1 VGGSRIRILMAV
13 HGWRIDWKGK
23 VLAGLLLAATCSGGA
38 AGDPVEKPE
47 WAAFFKEAGVEG
59 TIVIADE
66 RTGGK
71 DLWVFDVERAAKRF
85 CPASTF
91 KIPHSLFA
99 LDAGVIRDE
108 FQVFKWDGKKRD
120 IEAWN
125 RDQTLRDAMRNST
138 VWVYQWIAGQ
148 IGLEREAAYLKKAGY
163 GNEDASGGR
172 EGFWL
177 DGKLAISA
185 GEQVDFLRKLY
196 LNQLPFRVEDQRLVK
211 DVMIVEAGKDYILR
225 AKTGWEG
232 KFGWWVGWVEWKDG
246 PVFFALNIDTPR
258 RMEDLPKR
266 EAITRAVLRSLKAL
280 PGP

>member
-1 VGGSRIRILMAV
+1 MAIRGRKIDRKVGF
-13 HGWRIDWKGK
+13 
-23 VLAGLLLAATCSGGA
+23 LAGLLPVLVSPLLAAA
-38 AGDPVEKPE
+38 EPAERPE
-47 WAAFFKEAGVEG
+47 WGTFFKDAGVEG

-66 RTGGK
+66 RAGEK
-71 DLWVFDVERAAKRF
+71 PVWVFNVERARKRF
-85 CPASTF
+85 SPASTF

-125 RDQTLRDAMRNST
+125 QDQTLRQAMRNST
-138 VWVYQWIAGQ
+138 VWVYQEIAGQ
-148 IGLEREAAYLKKAGY
+148 IGIPRETEYLRRAGY
-163 GNEDASGGR
+163 GNQDASGGT

-177 DGKLAISA
+177 DGNLAISA
-185 GEQVDFLRKLY
+185 EEQVEFLRKLY
-196 LNQLPFRVEDQRLVK
+196 QNKLPFRVEDQRLVK
-211 DVMIVEAGKDYILR
+211 DVMIVEARKDYILR

-232 KFGWWVGWVEWKDG
+232 KFGWWVGWVEWKEG

-266 EAITRAVLRSLKAL
+266 EGITRGILRSLKAL
-280 PGP
+280 PEP